1 MSDSNIIGKQI
12 GQYQIEEQIGQ
23 GGMATVYKAYQ
34 PSINRHVAVK
44 ILPSQYAQDPS
55 FLKRFEQEAK
65 AIAALEHPHILPVYD
80 FGTQDGLTYMV
91 MRYIKW
97 GTLSK
102 FMGQPLAPERIVTL
116 IGDVASALD
125 YAHKQGVVHRDIK
138 PSNVL
143 IDNNGEALLTDFGIA
158 KMMAGSGA
166 TQLTGAGS
174 VLGTPAYMSPEQAKG
189 EHIDGRTDI
198 YSLGVVL
205 YELLTGQQP
214 YQAETPVALVLKH
227 LTEPLTAPR
236 VVKPDVPD
244 PLERVV
250 VKAMA
255 KDPSERYQ
263 TAGEFQRA
271 LQQALREIESG
282 VKTANIPISTTT
294 QTKTVTGAV
303 PAAPKS
309 GGKIGPWLIG
319 GGIAMALLCVLGGG
333 LLLFGLM
340 ASSGDSRG
348 GTPAAGSPTS
358 VAIGIDK
365 TATPTATPTAPEP
378 TPTATPEESEPDP
391 TPTKNNLPTLEPI
404 NLADIP
410 GLNEQILLEDDFSSN
425 ANDWPTGEQSDEYGI
440 TNTEFVDGRYR
451 MTQEAKQGV
460 FVWNDLTQIDYD
472 NFVFSVEATPVEQ
485 QVADTFAYGIT
496 FRENVDDAEYYAFE
510 ISADGSFTV
519 NLRHNEEWKTLVDW
533 TESAAINRGSTNQL
547 AVKAVGPSLTFY
559 INGHEV
565 AAVEDDT
572 LDTGAIGVAMDLY
585 DKGDKVTVD
594 FDNLVIRAI
603 SADELA
609 LLGDNGGSILFED
622 TFDSDARGWATGE
635 FEDEYSQNEVTIE
648 NGRYVL
654 SVTSKPEKLPYVEK
668 ALPNRDF
675 EDFILTVDATPRDA
689 ETHYSYGVAFRLDD
703 DGNVYVFEVGNDR
716 LYAVLL
722 YDNEWKKLKD
732 WSSSS
737 AIKPGETNRLII
749 SAKGSTLTFF
759 VNDVQLTTLEDDTI
773 STGQIAL
780 VVDMAEGEKSATV
793 EFDDLVVRKP

>member
-1 MSDSNIIGKQI
+1 MSDSIIGKQI

-44 ILPSQYAQDPS
+44 ILPSQYAQDPN
-55 FLKRFEQEAK
+55 FVKRFEQEAK

-102 FMGQPLAPERIVTL
+102 YMGQSLASERIVTL
-116 IGDVASALD
+116 IGDVANALD

-158 KMMAGSGA
+158 KMMAGSSA

-189 EHIDGRTDI
+189 ESIDGRTDI

-227 LTEPLTAPR
+227 LTEPLTSPR
-236 VVKPDVPD
+236 IIKPDVPD

-255 KDPSERYQ
+255 KDPDQRYQ

-294 QTKTVTGAV
+294 QTKPVTGQV

-309 GGKIGPWLIG
+309 GSKIGPWLIG
-319 GGIAMALLCVLGGG
+319 GGIAIALLCVLGGG
-333 LLLFGLM
+333 LLVYGLM
-340 ASSGDSRG
+340 ASSGGDRK
-348 GTPAAGSPTS
+348 GTPAASPTT

-365 TATPTATPTAPEP
+365 TATPTTTPQPPGP
-378 TPTATPEESEPDP
+378 TSTPPPEESEPES
-391 TPTKNNLPTLEPI
+391 TPSQNNVPTLEPI
-404 NLADIP
+404 NLADVP
-410 GLNEQILLEDDFSSN
+410 GLNEEILFEDDFSSN
-425 ANDWPTGEQSDEYGI
+425 LNDWPTGEQKDEYGV
-440 TNTEFVDGRYR
+440 TNTEFADGAYR
-451 MTQEAKQGV
+451 VTQEAEQGV
-460 FVWNDLTQIDYD
+460 FVWNNLTQVDYD

-496 FRENVDDAEYYAFE
+496 FRENVDEGEYYAFE
-510 ISADGSFTV
+510 IDTDGFFTV
-519 NLRHNEEWKTLVDW
+519 NARVNEEWNTLVEW
-533 TESAAINRGSTNQL
+533 TESPAINRESTNQL
-547 AVKAVGPSLTFY
+547 TVKAVGPALTFY
-559 INGHEV
+559 INGIEV
-565 AAVEDDT
+565 AAVEDDS
-572 LDTGAIGVAMDLY
+572 LETGAIGVALDLY
-585 DKGDKVTVD
+585 DEGDRATVD
-594 FDNLVIRAI
+594 FDNLVIRAV
-603 SADELA
+603 SPDELA
-609 LLGDNGGSILFED
+609 LVDNNNGSVLFED
-622 TFDSDARGWATGE
+622 SFDSDAKGWATGE

-648 NGRYVL
+648 NGRYIL
-654 SVTSKPEKLPYVEK
+654 SVTSKPDKLPYVEK
-668 ALPNRDF
+668 VLPNRDF
-675 EDFILTVDATPRDA
+675 SDFILTVDATPRDA
-689 ETHYSYGVAFRLDD
+689 EAHYSFGVAFRLDE
-703 DGNVYVFEVGNDR
+703 DGNVYVFEIGNDG

-722 YDNEWKKLKD
+722 YDDEWKKLKE
-732 WSSSS
+732 WSSTT

-749 SAKGSTLTFF
+749 SAEGDSMTFY
-759 VNDVQLTTLEDDTI
+759 VNEVQLTTLEDDTI

-780 VVDMAEGEKSATV
+780 VVDMAEGDKSATV
-793 EFDDLVVRKP
+793 EFDDLVIRKP

>member
-44 ILPSQYAQDPS
+44 ILPSQYAQDPN
-55 FLKRFEQEAK
+55 FVKRFEQEAR

-102 FMGQPLAPERIVTL
+102 FMGQPLAPERIVGL

-138 PSNVL
+138 PSNIL

-158 KMMAGSGA
+158 KMMAGSSA

-227 LTEPLTAPR
+227 ITEPLTSPR
-236 VVKPDVPD
+236 VIKPDIPG
-244 PLERVV
+244 PLEQVV

-255 KDPSERYQ
+255 KDPGQRYQ
-263 TAGEFQRA
+263 TAGEFQRG
-271 LQQALREIESG
+271 LQLALREIESD

-294 QTKTVTGAV
+294 QTKTVSGPT

-309 GGKIGPWLIG
+309 GSKIGPWLIG
-319 GGIAMALLCVLGGG
+319 GGVAIALLCVLGGG
-333 LLLFGLM
+333 LLVYGLM
-340 ASSGDSRG
+340 ASTDGDRK
-348 GTPAAGSPTS
+348 GTPAAVSPTA
-358 VAIGIDK
+358 VAIGIEK
-365 TATPTATPTAPEP
+365 TATPTATPPVLDP
-378 TPTATPEESEPDP
+378 TPTPEESEPEP
-391 TPTKNNLPTLEPI
+391 TPTENNLPALEPI
-404 NLADIP
+404 NLADVP
-410 GLNEQILLEDDFSSN
+410 GLNEEVLFEDDFSSN
-425 ANDWPTGEQSDEYGI
+425 LNDWPTGDQKDEYGV
-440 TNTEFVDGRYR
+440 TNTEFVDGAYR

-460 FVWNDLTQIDYD
+460 FVWNNLTQVDYD

-510 ISADGSFTV
+510 VDTDGYFTV
-519 NLRHNEEWKTLVDW
+519 NVRTNEEWETLVEW
-533 TESAAINRGSTNQL
+533 TESPAINRQSSNQL
-547 AVKAVGPSLTFY
+547 TVKAVGPAFTFY

-565 AAVEDDT
+565 AAIEDDT
-572 LDTGAIGVAMDLY
+572 LDTGAIGVALDLY

-594 FDNLVIRAI
+594 FDNLAIRAV
-603 SADELA
+603 SPDELA
-609 LLGDNGGSILFED
+609 LVEDSSDSILFED
-622 TFDSDARGWATGE
+622 TFDSDAKGWATGE

-648 NGRYVL
+648 NGRYILNV
-654 SVTSKPEKLPYVEK
+654 SSKPEKLPYVEK

-675 EDFILTVDATPRDA
+675 SDFILTVDATPRDT
-689 ETHYSYGVAFRLDD
+689 ETHYSYGVAFRLDE
-703 DGNVYVFEVGNDR
+703 DGNVYVFEIGNDE

-722 YDNEWKKLKD
+722 YDDEWKKLKE

-749 SAKGSTLTFF
+749 SAEGDKLTFF

-780 VVDMAEGEKSATV
+780 VVDMAEGEKVATV
-793 EFDDLVVRKP
+793 EFDDLIIRKP